1 MKIKNSSFVT
11 SAVWK
16 EQYPEEPLPEI
27 AFAGRSNVGKSS
39 MINMLINRHGLAKTS
54 STPGKTQ
61 LVNFYDVDGKFR
73 LVDLPGYGYARVSK
87 SKKSEWGKIID
98 TYLSSRDNL
107 MEVLLLVDCR
117 HEPTEDDREMY
128 QWIKAYGYNG
138 IVIATKADKLSQ
150 SQLAKQLTVIRK
162 GLSMEPEAV
171 LLPISS
177 EKRTGKY
184 RVWDM
189 FNELFEVN
197 GYDVHFERQSDASD
211 EGDQVSSPS
220 IAEKP
225 STGEMPKV
233 SEDAPK
239 KKDRKRNRPGE
250 KEKAKK
256 KKDAEKRKNT
266 KKKKKKK

>member
-39 MINMLINRHGLAKTS
+39 MINMLINRRGLAKTS

-61 LVNFYDVDGKFR
+61 LVNFYDVDEKFR

-98 TYLSSRDNL
+98 TYLSSRENL

-117 HEPTEDDREMY
+117 HKPTEDDREMY

-138 IVIATKADKLSQ
+138 IVIATKSDKLSQ
-150 SQLAKQLTVIRK
+150 SQLAKQLKIIRAA
-162 GLSMEPEAV
+162 LQMEPEAV
-171 LLPISS
+171 LVPISS
-177 EKRTGKY
+177 EKRFGKY
-184 RVWDM
+184 EIWDM
-189 FNELFEVN
+189 FNDLFEVN
-197 GYDVHFERQSDASD
+197 GYDVHFERQDTD
-211 EGDQVSSPS
+211 ELPS
-220 IAEKP
+220 EPEVEEVVDVKE
-225 STGEMPKV
+225 TEEV
-233 SEDAPK
+233 TSEVPPPK
-239 KKDRKRNRPGE
+239 KKDRKRNRPE
-250 KEKAKK
+250 EKAKK
-256 KKDAEKRKNT
+256 KKEKKSS

>member
-162 GLSMEPEAV
+162 GLGMEPEAV

-211 EGDQVSSPS
+211 EGDQVSSLS
-220 IAEKP
+220 TAEKP
-225 STGEMPKV
+225 STGEVSKA

-256 KKDAEKRKNT
+256 KKDAEKRKIN

>member
-61 LVNFYDVDGKFR
+61 LVNFYDVDGRFR

-98 TYLSSRDNL
+98 TYLSSRENL

-162 GLSMEPEAV
+162 GLQMDEEAV

-189 FNELFEVN
+189 FNELFQVN
-197 GYDVHFERQSDASD
+197 GHEVHFERQSDSA
-211 EGDQVSSPS
+211 DQDQQGTSQSSP
-220 IAEKP
+220 KQDL
-225 STGEMPKV
+225 STDLVAK
-233 SEDAPK
+233 SAEDAPK

-250 KEKAKK
+250 KEKLKK
-256 KKDAEKRKNT
+256 KKDAAKRKNS
-266 KKKKKKK
+266 KKKKKK

>member
-39 MINMLINRHGLAKTS
+39 LINMLINRKGLAKTS

-61 LVNFYDVDGKFR
+61 LVNFYDIDEKFR
-73 LVDLPGYGYARVSK
+73 MVDLPGYGYARVSK

-98 TYLSSRDNL
+98 TYLSSRENL
-107 MEVLLLVDCR
+107 MEVMLLVDCR
-117 HEPTEDDREMY
+117 HKPTEDDREMY

-138 IVIATKADKLSQ
+138 IVIATKSDKLSQ

-162 GLSMEPEAV
+162 ELKMEPEAV
-171 LLPISS
+171 LLSVSS
-177 EKRTGKY
+177 EKRAGKY
-184 RVWDM
+184 AIWDM

-197 GYDVHFERQSDASD
+197 GYDVHFERQADRD
-211 EGDQVSSPS
+211 LPEVSLEPEV
-220 IAEKP
+220 EKSEP
-225 STGEMPKV
+225 VEIH
-233 SEDAPK
+233 SEDLASEPK
-239 KKDRKRNRPGE
+239 KKNRRRNDP
-250 KEKAKK
+250 KYKDKIKKSKK
-256 KKDAEKRKNT
+256 KS
-266 KKKKKKK
+266 KKK

>member
-1 MKIKNSSFVT
+1 MKIKQSSFVT

-39 MINMLINRHGLAKTS
+39 LINMLINRRGLAKTS

-61 LVNFYDVDGKFR
+61 LVNFYDLDGLFR

-98 TYLSSRDNL
+98 TYLSSRENL

-117 HEPTEDDREMY
+117 HKPTEDDKEMY

-138 IVIATKADKLSQ
+138 IVIATKSDKLSQ
-150 SQLAKQLTVIRK
+150 SQLAKQVKLIRET
-162 GLSMEPEAV
+162 LEMTPESV
-171 LLPISS
+171 LIPISS
-177 EKRTGKY
+177 EKRAGKY
-184 RVWDM
+184 KVWDM

-197 GYDVHFERQSDASD
+197 GYDVHFDRQT
-211 EGDQVSSPS
+211 EEEKK
-220 IAEKP
+220 AEMAKP
-225 STGEMPKV
+225 AQSKQTTQ
-233 SEDAPK
+233 EDPESK
-239 KKDRKRNRPGE
+239 KKDRKRNRDKE
-250 KEKAKK
+250 KNKKAKK
-256 KKDAEKRKNT
+256 KK
-266 KKKKKKK
+266 